1 MDADRF
7 DTLARSFT
15 ATGTR
20 RRALAGLGGALGLLG
35 LAHPDDVVAAKS
47 GKCKPKCDECEKCD
61 KGKCERKNGEKRCK
75 KGKCKP
81 KAAGT
86 SCTAFAGGLCQN
98 GTCVNVRADEA
109 SCGRLGNACGPTQVC
124 QDGSCFSRSTCP
136 ATITSLCTSGT
147 ECASG
152 SDCFCARSAEGNVL
166 CLQNETLGPTPP
178 PCQTSA
184 DCPPG
189 EACVDIGGCGS
200 FPDGT
205 KTCMA
210 PCPTPTV

>member
-1 MDADRF
+1 MDPDRF
-7 DTLARSFT
+7 DSLTRSFT
-15 ATGTR
+15 LAGSR
-20 RRALAGLGGALGLLG
+20 RRVLAALSGALGLLG
-35 LAHPDDVVAAKS
+35 LAHPEEATAAKT
-47 GKCKPKCDECEKCD
+47 GKCKPKCGECEKCK
-61 KGKCERKNGEKRCK
+61 KGDCNTRNGRKRCK
-75 KGKCKP
+75 RGKCKA

-86 SCTAFAGGLCQN
+86 PCTAFSGGVCQN
-98 GTCVNVRADEA
+98 RTCF
-109 SCGRLGNACGPTQVC
+109 P
-124 QDGSCFSRSTCP
+124 RSTCP
-136 ATITSLCTSGT
+136 ATITSLCTPGT

-152 SDCFCARSAEGNVL
+152 ADCFCARSAEGNVL

-178 PCQTSA
+178 PCQRSA